1 MIALKLAPRGIF
13 RDEKTDRDHNTC
25 CAVCGACS
33 VRTKVDVS
41 GSHLSWKK
49 RSLSMVVPLCI
60 KHRACPR
67 PASLGA
73 TISKSIASHGVISL
87 TLSCFVRFASTG
99 VNAPGTMFPILESG
113 HYVTLPQSKV
123 LRSLQSWAN

>member
-49 RSLSMVVPLCI
+49 RSLSMVVLVHQTSSLPSTRFARSHDFKIYCI
-60 KHRACPR
+60 AWGY
-67 PASLGA
+67 L
-73 TISKSIASHGVISL
+73 IL